1 MAEIALAFFVADEV
15 DAIEIPHVLYGEG
28 HDEHRLRRS
37 VPKVQQFVEEV
48 VPQYSPSDFKSVLT
62 GWRGMPGEECQL
74 GMEQAFQEQAFQEQ
88 AFQEQAF
95 QEQAFQEQAFQEQA

>member
-15 DAIEIPHVLYGEG
+15 DAIEIPHVLYGEW

-48 VPQYSPSDFKSVLT
+48 VPQYSPSDFKSHFRLSRGHVEDVMTTIGPFYWNNVLACLWT
-62 GWRGMPGEECQL
+62 LSNQESYRGCSDRLEGD
-74 GMEQAFQEQAFQEQ
+74 AR
-88 AFQEQAF
+88 
-95 QEQAFQEQAFQEQA
+95 

>member
-15 DAIEIPHVLYGEG
+15 DAIEIPHLLYGEG

-48 VPQYSPSDFKSVLT
+48 VPQYSPSDFKSNFRMSRGHVEDVMTTIGPFYLSRQQSVLT
-62 GWRGMPGEECQL
+62 GWRGMPGDECQL
-74 GMEQAFQEQAFQEQ
+74 GM
-88 AFQEQAF
+88 
-95 QEQAFQEQAFQEQA
+95 